1 MIRNIKNGPG
11 IHITGNYYNQPWL
24 VVDMS
29 RPSAG
34 IVRYNSSNI
43 EVYDGA
49 SWQPMVSCVPYI
61 ELDGPTLE
69 AVQWAQRKMEEE
81 KRLLALAQQHPA
93 VADAIAAREQ
103 ADKAVRIAVAL
114 CDTK

>member
-34 IVRYNSSNI
+34 IVRYNSSDI

-61 ELDGPTLE
+61 ELDGPTLK
-69 AVQWAQRKMEEE
+69 AVRWAQRKMEEE
-81 KRLLALAQQHPA
+81 NACWRWLNNILLWPMLLLL
-93 VADAIAAREQ
+93 ENES
-103 ADKAVRIAVAL
+103 
-114 CDTK
+114 TKQCVLQ